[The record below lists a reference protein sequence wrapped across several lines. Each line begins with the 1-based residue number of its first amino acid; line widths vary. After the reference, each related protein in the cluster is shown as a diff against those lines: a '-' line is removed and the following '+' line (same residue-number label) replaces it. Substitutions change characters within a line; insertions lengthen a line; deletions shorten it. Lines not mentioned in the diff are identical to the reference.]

1 MPPNLVETVQQAQ
14 RRGAAARPRVNGFPY
29 YAEALR
35 AAGITAVE
43 TSVATGGSIYHLA
56 DGAVAQASDPIAG
69 SVSAVP
75 DWDEGALIAA
85 IRADQAGQTTFAD
98 FLAGSWKAGVIRLPR
113 RPRRPHLH
121 LLRRHRPPLRR
132 GLPRRSAQLSGPDP
146 HHPSHRLTASHLLQ
160 E

>member
-1 MPPNLVETVQQAQ
+1 MTTNLVETVQQAQ

-35 AAGITAVE
+35 VAGITAVE

-56 DGAVAQASDPIAG
+56 DGAVAQTSDPIAG

-75 DWDEGALIAA
+75 DWDEAALIAA

-98 FLAGSWKAGVIRLPR
+98 FLADSWKAGVIRFRVDLTD
-113 RPRRPHLH
+113 HTCTYFGAAG
-121 LLRRHRPPLRR
+121 HRYVEAFPTVAL
-132 GLPRRSAQLSGPDP
+132 D
-146 HHPSHRLTASHLLQ
+146 
-160 E
+160 